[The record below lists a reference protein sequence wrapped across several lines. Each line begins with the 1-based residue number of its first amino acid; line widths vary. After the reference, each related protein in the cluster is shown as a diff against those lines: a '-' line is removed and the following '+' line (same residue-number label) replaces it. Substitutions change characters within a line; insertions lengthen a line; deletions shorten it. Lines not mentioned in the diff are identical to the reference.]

1 MVDPE
6 EREGGSGGGGGD
18 DGGGGG
24 GSDCGGRSS
33 SGGGCGAGSV
43 GGDLEAAASTTTVG
57 ACRVANVAAALLLWG
72 VRSDPPGAR
81 PPTAFDAFEALTP
94 ISQSATRTDGRG
106 TWRRRDSVANPLRP
120 PLRQTT
126 AGLR

>member
-1 MVDPE
+1 VVDPE

-57 ACRVANVAAALLLWG
+57 ACRVANVAAALLWG